1 MSQNG
6 ETQAMRILLTID
18 DEVELSRYKQ
28 TNLTEPNYEQYLDH
42 TFDDGKRRKF
52 GKENQIFRR
61 QVLPKLISSKEEL
74 KQILRKLES
83 DEVSRKSE
91 NFQDRALQPLKSYDN

>member
-6 ETQAMRILLTID
+6 ETQALHILLTID

-42 TFDDGKRRKF
+42 GFDDGKRRKF
-52 GKENQIFRR
+52 GK
-61 QVLPKLISSKEEL
+61 
-74 KQILRKLES
+74 
-83 DEVSRKSE
+83 
-91 NFQDRALQPLKSYDN
+91 